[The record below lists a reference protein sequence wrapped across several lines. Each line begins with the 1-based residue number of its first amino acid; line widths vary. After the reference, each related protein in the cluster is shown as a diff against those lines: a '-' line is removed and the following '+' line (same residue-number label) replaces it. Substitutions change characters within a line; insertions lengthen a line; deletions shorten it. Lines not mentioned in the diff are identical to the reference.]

1 MQGPSPHNRGSRP
14 HPLASDPRSIEPVVE
29 RAAGSVDSARRVL
42 DDSLAW
48 LAVARGE
55 LAAYRV
61 KAGVLGSGAHST
73 HLESAAAAL
82 EKLNSLV
89 HAAMQGPSVPLG
101 STMLSGCEPVTVSEA
116 IAHAVESTR
125 PRSDELRVVVATHCS
140 AECESTPSGPV
151 YAAVLGALR
160 SALDSIATSGGLGRI
175 DILAWVQNLSS
186 KQDGPRRLI
195 VEVRD
200 DGKPLQEREAIDQDA
215 QLAMAAGVLHDSGGT
230 LHQLS
235 RPERARC
242 ERVGATTRLECPIP
256 GRETRTIG
264 KQEDRS

>member
-1 MQGPSPHNRGSRP
+1 
-14 HPLASDPRSIEPVVE
+14 VVD
-29 RAAGSVDSARRVL
+29 RAAMSVGSAQRVL

-48 LAVARGE
+48 LTVARGE

-61 KAGVLGSGAHST
+61 KAGVLGSGELSS
-73 HLESAAAAL
+73 HLESASAAL
-82 EKLNSLV
+82 DRLNALV
-89 HAAMQGPSVPLG
+89 HAAMQGPSVPIG
-101 STMLSGCEPVTVSEA
+101 SMMLSGCEPICVTEA
-116 IAHAVESTR
+116 VAHAVEASR

-160 SALDSIATSGGLGRI
+160 SALDSIASSGGIGRV
-175 DILAWVQNLSS
+175 DILAWVQNLTSRPE
-186 KQDGPRRLI
+186 GPRRLI

-200 DGKPLQEREAIDQDA
+200 DGRALQHRDPIDQDP
-215 QLAMAAGVLHDSGGT
+215 QLAMAAGLLHDAGGT

-256 GRETRTIG
+256 GRDSRPIG
-264 KQEDRS
+264 REERPS